1 MILMVNLIIT
11 NQTSVATFVD
21 AALVEDH
28 AGCEEGE
35 GVDEDGEDADAAEQA
50 EGAEGG
56 DDGGRPQHERHD
68 VRHAGHTDCHP
79 CVRESLPETFLE
91 AQLELLLGEVLVGLN
106 QDEHVVNTYAEHEKR
121 EDVVELGEHEATR
134 RANAKAEDTA

>member
-1 MILMVNLIIT
+1 MITDQASI
-11 NQTSVATFVD
+11 ATFVD
-21 AALVEDH
+21 APLVEDH
-28 AGCEEGE
+28 AGREEGE

-79 CVRESLPETFLE
+79 CVRESLPETLLQ

-106 QDEHVVNTYAEHEKR
+106 QDEHVVDADAEHEEG
-121 EDVVELGEHEATR
+121 EDVVELGEHEATG
-134 RANAKAEDTA
+134 RANAKAEDAA